1 MVEWSR
7 KLSIWLR
14 DLQCRVPKC
23 VDSTPGEGGRRVCKR
38 VLVDRF
44 GGVSLIIAASAL
56 STQH

>member
-14 DLQCRVPKC
+14 DLQCSVPKC
-23 VDSTPGEGGRRVCKR
+23 VGEGGRRMCRR
-38 VLVDRF
+38 VRVYRI
-44 GGVSLIIAASAL
+44 GGVTLIVTASSSAL